1 MDQKQITRLVERSR
15 SGDRAAQEEL
25 IAAVQNYV
33 YFHCCKLLDHRENAL
48 DVTQEVLITMVT
60 SLPKLQEPA
69 AFRAWLL
76 KIIYSRCKNQQIRGP
91 KECQIPET
99 EDGDSLLDIWTED
112 SAEAIPDQALDN
124 AETVRILRE
133 LVDQLT
139 PGQRDCV
146 LLYYYDELK
155 LSEIAAVLSVPESTV
170 KNRLYHARKALKEG
184 ILQYERSSG
193 RLYTLSLA
201 PLLAYL
207 LHSEAQAGAMTAT
220 ESASLTASA
229 LAAGGAAVK
238 TTAAAAW
245 IKAAACAAILGVA
258 VGGVWLARDLRRTKP
273 PEEIVEESQL
283 SQTAAEVFS
292 TEELALLQSYVQEHQ
307 MVDDALAL
315 TDCNGDGQWELF
327 YSGGAYLGESY
338 GTQRALLTV
347 ENGAV
352 VRRELDLGLEDR
364 EGQTLRGYLVV
375 TDEETGRTILGWI
388 DSESYDGSKVTLKLF
403 HMDDAYG
410 LESPVTWTGSEEELI
425 SYMSQELSGPTVLTW
440 FWNNRIFEDLMETFP
455 ARTARD
461 NLDLLQFPEET
472 VSLWGGN
479 LLLSAPQ
486 FWLEDVEYQETRDP
500 DSGLWT
506 ATFWSRANRLDDN
519 DSIGYLLSLE
529 QTPHVSHT
537 LALWDCGPGGSIPG
551 SLQGHAVM
559 LVEPTDYR
567 AHTAMDQYNQDRMV
581 ALAVCEAIA
590 WEPESMV
597 PEDAATIPEDYALYV
612 VSQLESALSDH
623 ALTFDRPS
631 ELTDDTL
638 VDLTATWMFDRQVGS
653 LLHLDA
659 WAYENDDGSYT
670 LPEDVIRQVL
680 DMHLQ
685 EYDLDITQCSGY
697 DPQTKTVHWEQAPYD
712 GSGLSI
718 QLLSTQT
725 AGDVAYYTVD
735 VTVTQEDETI
745 FSQQKVY
752 AIEYNRDGWFYQSVT
767 QVEPEKASSA
777 FRPVLQGETN
787 FVDADTS
794 TARSVEDLRSLVTS
808 DPAVTVEAQAFTV
821 LDLGGDGATEVALKL
836 GPNETYGFVVLWEE
850 AGTVYG
856 QWLPSRAFQ
865 ELKADG
871 TFTMSGGAGDWGI
884 GNLSFADGTC
894 RTESSTR
901 VEGSTDY
908 YVDGQ
913 SADQEAFEQETRR
926 QSQKTDAV
934 WYAWTDD
941 NVERYCS

>member
-60 SLPKLQEPA
+60 SLPKLQQPA

-99 EDGDSLLDIWTED
+99 EDGDSLLDLWTED

-124 AETVRILRE
+124 AETVRALRE
-133 LVDQLT
+133 LVDRLT

-155 LSEIAAVLSVPESTV
+155 ISEIASVLSVPESTV

-229 LAAGGAAVK
+229 LAAGGTAAK
-238 TTAAAAW
+238 TTATAAW
-245 IKAAACAAILGVA
+245 IKAAACVAVLGVA
-258 VGGVWLARDLRRTKP
+258 VGGVWMARDLRRTKP
-273 PEEIVEESQL
+273 PEEIVEESPL
-283 SQTAAEVFS
+283 PKTAAEAFS
-292 TEELALLQSYVQEHQ
+292 AEEVAVLQAYVQEHQ
-307 MVDDALAL
+307 MVDDGLAL

-327 YSGGAYLGESY
+327 YSGVAHLEEGYTE
-338 GTQRALLTV
+338 QHALLTV

-352 VRRELDLGLEDR
+352 VRREVDLGLEDR

-375 TDEETGRTILGWI
+375 TDEETGCTMPGWV
-388 DSESYDGSKVTLKLF
+388 DSQSVDGSSITLTLF
-403 HMDDAYG
+403 HMNDAYG
-410 LESPVTWTGSEEELI
+410 LESPETWTGTQEELI
-425 SYMSQELSGPTVLTW
+425 SHMGQELSGTTVLVW
-440 FWNNRIFEDLMETFP
+440 YWNNQVFEDVMEVFP
-455 ARTARD
+455 ARTPRD

-472 VSLWGGN
+472 MSLWGGD
-479 LLLSAPQ
+479 LLLSVPR
-486 FWLEDVEYQETRDP
+486 FWLENVEYRETQDP
-500 DSGLWT
+500 ASGLWNV
-506 ATFWSRANRLDDN
+506 TFWSRANRLDD
-519 DSIGYLLSLE
+519 DDVLGYLLALE
-529 QTPHVSHT
+529 QTPYVSHT
-537 LALWDCGPGGSIPG
+537 LALWDCGPGDSIPG
-551 SLQGHAVM
+551 SLQGRAMM
-559 LVEPTDYR
+559 LDEPTDYR
-567 AHTAMDQYNQDRMV
+567 AYTAMDQYDQDRQV

-590 WEPESMV
+590 WEPESIA
-597 PEDAATIPEDYALYV
+597 PEDAAAIPEDYALYGI
-612 VSQLESALSDH
+612 SQLESVLSDH
-623 ALTFDRPS
+623 TLTFERPS
-631 ELTDDTL
+631 ELPDDTL
-638 VDLTATWMFDRQVGS
+638 VDLAATWMFDRVVGP
-653 LLHLDA
+653 LLNLDA

-670 LPEDVIRQVL
+670 LPEDVIRRVL
-680 DMHLQ
+680 DLHLR
-685 EYDLDITQCSGY
+685 EYDLDITRCSGY
-697 DPQTKTVHWEQAPYD
+697 DPQTQTVRWEQAPYD

-718 QLLSTQT
+718 ELLSTQT
-725 AGDVAYYTVD
+725 ADNVAHYTVE
-735 VTVTQEDETI
+735 VTVTRDDETI

-752 AIEYNRDGWFYQSVT
+752 TIEYAREGWFYQSLT
-767 QVEPEKASSA
+767 HLEPEQVSGA
-777 FRPVLQGETN
+777 FRPVLQGETS
-787 FVDADTS
+787 FVDAETG
-794 TARSVEDLRSLVTS
+794 TERSVKDLRSLVTS

-821 LDLGGDGATEVALKL
+821 VDLDGDGAAEAALEL

-865 ELKADG
+865 ALKADG
-871 TFTMSGGAGDWGI
+871 TFTTSGGAGDSGI
-884 GNLSFADGTC
+884 GTLSFADGTC
-894 RTESSTR
+894 RAESLTR
-901 VEGSTDY
+901 VEGGSVY
-908 YVDGQ
+908 SVDGQ
-913 SADQEAFEQETRR
+913 PSTRETFEQETQR
-926 QSQKTDAV
+926 QARKPDAV
-934 WYAWTDD
+934 WYALTDD
-941 NVERYCS
+941 NVEAHCA